1 MQTKLSLQ
9 KTDLKSGWNEEQK
22 NKIEQKYQK
31 IRVLIP
37 SHRVPTR
44 VAQYCRKIK
53 KKDSSNPSLSKV
65 LKKRNTKRFSE
76 N

>member
-53 KKDSSNPSLSKV
+53 K
-65 LKKRNTKRFSE
+65 R
-76 N
+76 